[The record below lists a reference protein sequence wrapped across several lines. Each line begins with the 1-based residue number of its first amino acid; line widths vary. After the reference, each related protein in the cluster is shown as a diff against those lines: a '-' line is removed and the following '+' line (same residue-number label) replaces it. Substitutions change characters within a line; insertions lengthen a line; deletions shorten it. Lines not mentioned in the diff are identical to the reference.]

1 MSPRFKMREMSQKA
15 NEVENPRQ
23 EVAQMLLLLINQIL
37 DGVFPGSIT
46 TVVDGSA
53 KIHVDSINH
62 DQFMVVA
69 RAARENPD
77 LRIAMKRSGTGIT
90 IVFTKDK

>member
-1 MSPRFKMREMSQKA
+1 MSQKA

-46 TVVDGSA
+46 TVVGGTA
-53 KIHVDSINH
+53 KIHVESINH
-62 DQFMVVA
+62 DQFLVLAGVA
-69 RAARENPD
+69 KKNPD
-77 LRIAMKRSGTGIT
+77 LRIFMKRSGTGIT
-90 IVFTKDK
+90 VIFTREK